1 LTNTSSNLDL
11 APDGKRFA
19 VILPLEQTGSQQ
31 TRSRVTFIENF
42 FDEVRRKAP
51 AGK

>member
-1 LTNTSSNLDL
+1 
-11 APDGKRFA
+11 
-19 VILPLEQTGSQQ
+19 VILPVEQPGSQQ
-31 TRSRVTFIENF
+31 AKSRVTFIENF